1 MKIDLNELFQDL
13 KDQIIFQY
21 MEMVKRLYNIDE
33 NSFSGQTALLLR
45 TTPLTMKMIWKDV
58 IT

>member
-21 MEMVKRLYNIDE
+21 MKMVKRLYNIDE

>member
-45 TTPLTMKMIWKDV
+45 TTPLTMKMIWKDA